1 MSEKKPRT
9 PGPGA
14 AFGDSARLACAVTA
28 WRCPGA
34 EPRSASALP
43 VVDGAMIQERS
54 SLAVQA
60 ALKSVLAATM
70 ASGTTKKAEKGKAH
84 A

>member
-9 PGPGA
+9 PGPRA
-14 AFGDSARLACAVTA
+14 AFVDFARLEGAVTA

-34 EPRSASALP
+34 EPRGASAFP
-43 VVDGAMIQERS
+43 VVEGAMIQERS
-54 SLAVQA
+54 SLAVKA
-60 ALKSVLAATM
+60 ALKSVLAAPM

>member
-1 MSEKKPRT
+1 M
-9 PGPGA
+9 
-14 AFGDSARLACAVTA
+14 
-28 WRCPGA
+28 
-34 EPRSASALP
+34 
-43 VVDGAMIQERS
+43 VDGAMIQERS